1 MTATRTTHTKLTFY
15 QVEGGRGGTNQE
27 RGQGPRRGGGGPAPR
42 QEGCASVRGAGGGSF
57 GRQDLPVGGTP
68 YLDPAPPSGRDT
80 RVPEG
85 AAVAPAPPRA
95 RAPRSQPQSRGPL
108 PGLDRWQIAPNFP
121 KLPRRSPAGCRLL
134 APAPVL
140 SRPRPPPRRLL
151 LGKKQPPRR
160 RFTGNRASNFALLLP
175 APEAAAARGAGGRA
189 QRRGRSPGPRPA
201 HQSAALRGRE
211 ARRRPAC
218 PRGPPRACGR
228 GREPRRPGAAAPAS
242 GAEGILAVNI
252 LQECK

>member
-1 MTATRTTHTKLTFY
+1 MGDAIP
-15 QVEGGRGGTNQE
+15 
-27 RGQGPRRGGGGPAPR
+27 GPRHPPTPR
-42 QEGCASVRGAGGGSF
+42 
-57 GRQDLPVGGTP
+57 
-68 YLDPAPPSGRDT
+68 SGRDT

-108 PGLDRWQIAPNFP
+108 PGGWTGVVRPSQTSRNCRGA
-121 KLPRRSPAGCRLL
+121 LPPAARC
-134 APAPVL
+134 
-140 SRPRPPPRRLL
+140 SRPPQSYRAPGPRPADYSLGRSSPREAA
-151 LGKKQPPRR
+151 
-160 RFTGNRASNFALLLP
+160 TGNRASNFALLLP

-189 QRRGRSPGPRPA
+189 QRRGQSPGPRPA
-201 HQSAALRGRE
+201 HQSAALCGRE

>member
-1 MTATRTTHTKLTFY
+1 MLVLGVRISGL
-15 QVEGGRGGTNQE
+15 GGAVP
-27 RGQGPRRGGGGPAPR
+27 GPR
-42 QEGCASVRGAGGGSF
+42 
-57 GRQDLPVGGTP
+57 
-68 YLDPAPPSGRDT
+68 PPSG
-80 RVPEG
+80 G
-85 AAVAPAPPRA
+85 ATAGSPRGPRA
-95 RAPRSQPQSRGPL
+95 GSAFPAAEPRPL
-108 PGLDRWQIAPNFP
+108 PGVDRCRTVPNFP
-121 KLPRRSPAGCRLL
+121 KLPRRSPARCPRL

-189 QRRGRSPGPRPA
+189 QRRGQSRRPRPA
-201 HQSAALRGRE
+201 HQSAALCGRE

-228 GREPRRPGAAAPAS
+228 GRELRRPGAAAPAS